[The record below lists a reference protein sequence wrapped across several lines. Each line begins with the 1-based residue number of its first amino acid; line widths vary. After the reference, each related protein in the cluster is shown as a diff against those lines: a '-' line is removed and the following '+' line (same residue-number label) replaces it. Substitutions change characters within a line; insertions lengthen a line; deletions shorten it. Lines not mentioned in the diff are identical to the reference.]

1 MKPSIA
7 AAGRLFL
14 IYGIPFL
21 AIGLAER
28 SPATRVYI
36 SAVVLACVA
45 WMFAL
50 HLLTKIWMQRDGEN

>member
-1 MKPSIA
+1 MRLSIA
-7 AAGRLFL
+7 TAGRLLL

-28 SPATRVYI
+28 FPATRVYI

-45 WMFAL
+45 WMFAF
-50 HLLTKIWMQRDGEN
+50 HFLTKSWVRLDGES